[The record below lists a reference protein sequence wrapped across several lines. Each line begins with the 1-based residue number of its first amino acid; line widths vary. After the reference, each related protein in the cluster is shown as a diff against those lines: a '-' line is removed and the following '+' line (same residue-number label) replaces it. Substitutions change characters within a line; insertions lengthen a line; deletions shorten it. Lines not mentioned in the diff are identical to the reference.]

1 VAQPP
6 EDHNMELRSEHQVTS
21 QSEDWDLQL
30 SQSKDIDIRGQVS
43 IEATTA
49 ASNCGEMINSL
60 TGRICNHAV
69 QRYSHHYIDLWPKS
83 AG

>member
-43 IEATTA
+43 A
-49 ASNCGEMINSL
+49 
-60 TGRICNHAV
+60 
-69 QRYSHHYIDLWPKS
+69 K
-83 AG
+83 